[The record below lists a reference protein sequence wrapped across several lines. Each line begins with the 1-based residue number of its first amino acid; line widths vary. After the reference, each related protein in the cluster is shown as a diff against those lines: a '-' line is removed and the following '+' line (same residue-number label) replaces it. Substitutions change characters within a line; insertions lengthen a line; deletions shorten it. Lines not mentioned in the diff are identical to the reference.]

1 MENQQ
6 TLNEHDYDLLDLDT
20 HVDDPWPMYTYLR
33 EEAPLYWDRHND
45 LWAVSR
51 HADIVAMSSDTETF
65 TSGEGALANIPPD
78 PSMIHQYPE
87 QHGKQRRLVSS
98 AFTPSRMRSLEAD
111 ARDIAIE
118 IIENVRPDGRCDAVT
133 DLAKHLPLRLIGAM
147 LGHPKEDLEM
157 IQAWTD
163 AMAQG
168 GSGPQYVDETTN
180 DAFDGFAAY
189 HEEAIAKRMEK
200 RTDDILSVWLDAEI
214 DGEKLDESQLL
225 FEHALIFVGG
235 SETTRNVM
243 SCGIEML
250 IKNPGQRQYFI
261 DNIDDPAVNK
271 AAIEEMIRW
280 AVPFTR
286 MVRVATRD
294 VEMYGKTIEEGQ
306 GIMMM
311 YPPAMRDPRVFD
323 DPDRFDIRRP
333 APTSNLS
340 FGHGRH
346 LCLGANLAR
355 MELRIFFDELLRRI
369 PNMELDPERS
379 PTKRRSSFIRGL
391 TSLPVVWEIA
401 S

>member
-1 MENQQ
+1 MSER
-6 TLNEHDYDLLDLDT
+6 DYDLLDLDT

-33 EEAPLYWDRHND
+33 EEEPLYWDRHNE
-45 LWAVSR
+45 LWAISR

-98 AFTPSRMRSLEAD
+98 AFTPSRMRSLESN
-111 ARDIAIE
+111 ARDIAID
-118 IIENVRPDGRCDAVT
+118 IIENVRPQGSCDAVT

-147 LGHPKEDLEM
+147 LGHPREDLEM
-157 IQAWTD
+157 IQSWTD
-163 AMAQG
+163 AMVQG

-180 DAFDGFAAY
+180 DAFDNFATY
-189 HEEAIAKRMEK
+189 HEEAIAKRMEE

-250 IKNPGQRQYFI
+250 IKNPEQRQYFI
-261 DNIDDPAVNK
+261 ENIDDPAVNK
-271 AAIEEMIRW
+271 AAVEEMIRW

-294 VEMYGKTIEEGQ
+294 VEMYGKTIKEGQ

-311 YPPAMRDPRVFD
+311 YPCAMRDPRVFD
-323 DPDRFDIRRP
+323 DPDTFDIRRP

-369 PNMELDPERS
+369 PNMEFDPAQS

-391 TSLPVVWEIA
+391 TSLPVVWDTAEG
-401 S
+401 

>member
-1 MENQQ
+1 MSER
-6 TLNEHDYDLLDLDT
+6 DYDLLDLDT

-33 EEAPLYWDRHND
+33 EEEPLYWDRHNE
-45 LWAVSR
+45 LWAISR

-98 AFTPSRMRSLEAD
+98 AFTPSRMRSLESD
-111 ARDIAIE
+111 ARDIAID
-118 IIENVRPDGRCDAVT
+118 IIENVRPHARCDAVT

-147 LGHPKEDLEM
+147 LGHPREDLEM
-157 IQAWTD
+157 IQSWTD
-163 AMAQG
+163 AMVQG

-180 DAFDGFAAY
+180 DAFDNFAMY
-189 HEEAIAKRMEK
+189 HEEAIAKRMEE

-250 IKNPGQRQYFI
+250 IKNPEQRQYFI
-261 DNIDDPAVNK
+261 ENIDDPAVNK

-294 VEMYGKTIEEGQ
+294 VEMYGKTIQKGQ

-311 YPPAMRDPRVFD
+311 YPCAMRDPRVFD
-323 DPDRFDIRRP
+323 DPDTFDIRRP

-369 PNMELDPERS
+369 PNMEFDPAQS
-379 PTKRRSSFIRGL
+379 PSKRRSSFIRGL
-391 TSLPVVWEIA
+391 TSLPVVWDTAEG
-401 S
+401 

>member
-1 MENQQ
+1 MS
-6 TLNEHDYDLLDLDT
+6 EHDYDLLDLDT

-33 EEAPLYWDRHND
+33 EEAPLYWDQHNE
-45 LWAVSR
+45 LWAISR
-51 HADIVAMSSDTETF
+51 HEDIVAMSSDTETF

-98 AFTPSRMRSLEAD
+98 AFTPSRMRSLESD
-111 ARDIAIE
+111 ARDIAID
-118 IIENVRPDGRCDAVT
+118 IIENVRPHGYCDAVT

-147 LGHPKEDLEM
+147 LGHPTEDLEM
-157 IQAWTD
+157 IQSWTD
-163 AMAQG
+163 AMVQC

-180 DAFDGFAAY
+180 DAFDNFAMY
-189 HEEAIAKRMEK
+189 HEEAIAKRMEE

-250 IKNPGQRQYFI
+250 IKNPEQRQYFI
-261 DNIDDPAVNK
+261 EDIDDPAVNK

-294 VEMYGKTIEEGQ
+294 VEMHGKTIKEGQ

-311 YPPAMRDPRVFD
+311 YPCAMRDPRVFD
-323 DPDRFDIRRP
+323 DPDTFDIRRP

-369 PNMELDPERS
+369 PNMELDPAQS
-379 PTKRRSSFIRGL
+379 PAKRRSSFIRGL
-391 TSLPVVWEIA
+391 TSLPVIWDTVA
-401 S
+401 G

>member
-1 MENQQ
+1 MSER
-6 TLNEHDYDLLDLDT
+6 DYDLLDLDT

-33 EEAPLYWDRHND
+33 EEEPLYWDRHNE
-45 LWAVSR
+45 LWAISR

-98 AFTPSRMRSLEAD
+98 AFTPSRMRSLESN
-111 ARDIAIE
+111 ARDIAID
-118 IIENVRPDGRCDAVT
+118 IIENVRPQGSCDAVT

-147 LGHPKEDLEM
+147 LGHPREDLEM
-157 IQAWTD
+157 IQSWTD
-163 AMAQG
+163 AMVQG

-180 DAFDGFAAY
+180 DAFDNFATY
-189 HEEAIAKRMEK
+189 HEEAIAKRMEE

-250 IKNPGQRQYFI
+250 IKNPEQRQYFI
-261 DNIDDPAVNK
+261 ENIDDPAVNK

-294 VEMYGKTIEEGQ
+294 VEMYGKTIQKGQ

-311 YPPAMRDPRVFD
+311 YPCAMRDPRVFD
-323 DPDRFDIRRP
+323 DPDSFDIRRP

-369 PNMELDPERS
+369 PNMEFDPAQS

-391 TSLPVVWEIA
+391 TSLPVVWDTAEG
-401 S
+401 

>member
-1 MENQQ
+1 MSER
-6 TLNEHDYDLLDLDT
+6 DYDLLDLDT

-33 EEAPLYWDRHND
+33 EEEPLYWDRHND
-45 LWAVSR
+45 LWAISR

-98 AFTPSRMRSLEAD
+98 AFTPSRMRSLESD
-111 ARDIAIE
+111 ARDIAID
-118 IIENVRPDGRCDAVT
+118 IIENVRPHARCDAVT

-147 LGHPKEDLEM
+147 LGHPREDLEM
-157 IQAWTD
+157 IQSWTD
-163 AMAQG
+163 AMVQ
-168 GSGPQYVDETTN
+168 
-180 DAFDGFAAY
+180 
-189 HEEAIAKRMEK
+189 
-200 RTDDILSVWLDAEI
+200 
-214 DGEKLDESQLL
+214 
-225 FEHALIFVGG
+225 GG

-261 DNIDDPAVNK
+261 ENIDDPAVNK

-294 VEMYGKTIEEGQ
+294 VEMYGKTIQEGQ

-311 YPPAMRDPRVFD
+311 YPCAMRDPRVFD
-323 DPDRFDIRRP
+323 DPDSFDIRRP

-369 PNMELDPERS
+369 PNMEFDPAQS

-391 TSLPVVWEIA
+391 TSLPVVWDTAEG
-401 S
+401 

>member
-1 MENQQ
+1 MS
-6 TLNEHDYDLLDLDT
+6 EHDYDLLDLDT

-33 EEAPLYWDRHND
+33 EEEPLYWDRHNE
-45 LWAVSR
+45 LWAISR

-98 AFTPSRMRSLEAD
+98 AFTPSRMRSLESN
-111 ARDIAIE
+111 ARDIAID
-118 IIENVRPDGRCDAVT
+118 IIENVRPQGSCDAVT

-147 LGHPKEDLEM
+147 LGHPREDLEM
-157 IQAWTD
+157 IQSWTD
-163 AMAQG
+163 AMVQG
-168 GSGPQYVDETTN
+168 GSGPQYVDDTTN
-180 DAFDGFAAY
+180 DAFDGFAMY
-189 HEEAIAKRMEK
+189 HEEAIAKRTEE

-250 IKNPGQRQYFI
+250 IKNPEQRQYFI
-261 DNIDDPAVNK
+261 ENIDDPAVNK

-294 VEMYGKTIEEGQ
+294 VEMYGKTIKEGQ

-311 YPPAMRDPRVFD
+311 YPCAMRDPRVFD
-323 DPDRFDIRRP
+323 DPDNFNIRRP

-369 PNMELDPERS
+369 PKMELDPAQT

-391 TSLPVVWEIA
+391 TSLPVVWDTVA
-401 S
+401 G

>member
-1 MENQQ
+1 MSER
-6 TLNEHDYDLLDLDT
+6 DYDLLDLDT

-33 EEAPLYWDRHND
+33 EEEPLYWDRHND
-45 LWAVSR
+45 LWAISR

-98 AFTPSRMRSLEAD
+98 AFTPSRMRSLESN
-111 ARDIAIE
+111 ARDIAID
-118 IIENVRPDGRCDAVT
+118 IIENVRPQGSCDAVT

-147 LGHPKEDLEM
+147 LGHPREDLEM
-157 IQAWTD
+157 IQSWTD
-163 AMAQG
+163 AMVQG

-180 DAFDGFAAY
+180 DAFDNFATY
-189 HEEAIAKRMEK
+189 HEEAIAKRMEE

-250 IKNPGQRQYFI
+250 IKNPEQRQYFI
-261 DNIDDPAVNK
+261 ENIDDPAVNK

-294 VEMYGKTIEEGQ
+294 VEMYGKTIQKGQ

-311 YPPAMRDPRVFD
+311 YPCAMRDPRVFD
-323 DPDRFDIRRP
+323 DPDTFDIRRP

-369 PNMELDPERS
+369 PNMEFDPAQS

-391 TSLPVVWEIA
+391 TSLPVVWDTAEG
-401 S
+401 

>member
-1 MENQQ
+1 MSER
-6 TLNEHDYDLLDLDT
+6 DYDLLDLDT

-33 EEAPLYWDRHND
+33 EEEPLYWDRHNE
-45 LWAVSR
+45 LWAISR

-98 AFTPSRMRSLEAD
+98 AFTPSRMRSLESN
-111 ARDIAIE
+111 ARDIAID
-118 IIENVRPDGRCDAVT
+118 IIENVRPQGSCDAVT

-147 LGHPKEDLEM
+147 LGHPREDLEM
-157 IQAWTD
+157 IQSWTD
-163 AMAQG
+163 AMVQG

-180 DAFDGFAAY
+180 DAFDNFATY
-189 HEEAIAKRMEK
+189 HEEAIAKRMEE

-250 IKNPGQRQYFI
+250 IKNPEQRQYFI
-261 DNIDDPAVNK
+261 ENIDDPAVNK

-294 VEMYGKTIEEGQ
+294 VEMYGKTIQKGQ

-311 YPPAMRDPRVFD
+311 YPCAMRDPRVFD
-323 DPDRFDIRRP
+323 DPDNFDIRRP

-369 PNMELDPERS
+369 PNMEFDPAQS

-391 TSLPVVWEIA
+391 TSLPVVWDTAEG
-401 S
+401 

>member
-1 MENQQ
+1 MS
-6 TLNEHDYDLLDLDT
+6 EHDYDLLDLDS

-33 EEAPLYWDRHND
+33 EEAPLYWDQHNE
-45 LWAVSR
+45 LWAISR
-51 HADIVAMSSDTETF
+51 HEDIVAMSSDTETF

-98 AFTPSRMRSLEAD
+98 AFTPSRMRSLESN
-111 ARDIAIE
+111 ARAIAID
-118 IIENVRPDGRCDAVT
+118 IIENVRPHGYCDAVT

-147 LGHPKEDLEM
+147 LGHPTEDLEM
-157 IQAWTD
+157 IQSWTD
-163 AMAQG
+163 AMVQG
-168 GSGPQYVDETTN
+168 GSGPQYVDDTTN
-180 DAFDGFAAY
+180 DAFDGFAMY
-189 HEEAIAKRMEK
+189 HEEAIAKRMEE

-250 IKNPGQRQYFI
+250 IKNPEQRQYFI
-261 DNIDDPAVNK
+261 ANIDDPAVNK

-294 VEMYGKTIEEGQ
+294 VEMYGKTIQEGQ

-311 YPPAMRDPRVFD
+311 YPCAMRDPRVFD
-323 DPDRFDIRRP
+323 EPDSFDIRRP

-369 PNMELDPERS
+369 PKMEFDPAQS

-391 TSLPVVWEIA
+391 TSLPVVWDTAEG
-401 S
+401 

>member
-1 MENQQ
+1 MSER
-6 TLNEHDYDLLDLDT
+6 DYDLLDLDT

-33 EEAPLYWDRHND
+33 EEEPLYWDRHNE
-45 LWAVSR
+45 LWAISR

-98 AFTPSRMRSLEAD
+98 AFTPSRMRSLESN
-111 ARDIAIE
+111 ARDIAID
-118 IIENVRPDGRCDAVT
+118 IIENVRPQGSCDAVT

-147 LGHPKEDLEM
+147 LGHPREDLEM
-157 IQAWTD
+157 IQSWTD
-163 AMAQG
+163 AMVQG

-180 DAFDGFAAY
+180 DAFDNFATY
-189 HEEAIAKRMEK
+189 HEEAIAKRMEE

-250 IKNPGQRQYFI
+250 IKNPEQRQYFI
-261 DNIDDPAVNK
+261 ENIDDPAVNK

-294 VEMYGKTIEEGQ
+294 VEMYGKTIQKGQ

-311 YPPAMRDPRVFD
+311 YPCAMRDPRVFD
-323 DPDRFDIRRP
+323 DPDTFDIRRP

-369 PNMELDPERS
+369 PNMEFDPAQS

-391 TSLPVVWEIA
+391 TSLPVVWDTAEG
-401 S
+401 

>member
-1 MENQQ
+1 MSER
-6 TLNEHDYDLLDLDT
+6 DYDLLDLDT

-33 EEAPLYWDRHND
+33 EEEPLYWDRHNE
-45 LWAVSR
+45 LWAISR

-98 AFTPSRMRSLEAD
+98 AFTPSRMRSLESN
-111 ARDIAIE
+111 ARDIAID
-118 IIENVRPDGRCDAVT
+118 IIENVRPQGSCDAVT

-147 LGHPKEDLEM
+147 LGHPREDLEM
-157 IQAWTD
+157 IQSWTD
-163 AMAQG
+163 AMVQG
-168 GSGPQYVDETTN
+168 GSGPQYVDDTTN
-180 DAFDGFAAY
+180 DAFDGFAMY
-189 HEEAIAKRMEK
+189 HEEAIAKRMEE

-250 IKNPGQRQYFI
+250 IKNPEQRQYFI
-261 DNIDDPAVNK
+261 ENIDDPAVNK

-294 VEMYGKTIEEGQ
+294 VEMYGKTIQKGQ

-311 YPPAMRDPRVFD
+311 YPCAMRDPRVFD
-323 DPDRFDIRRP
+323 DPDTFDIRRP

-369 PNMELDPERS
+369 PNMEFDPAQS

-391 TSLPVVWEIA
+391 TSLPVVWDTAEG
-401 S
+401 

>member
-1 MENQQ
+1 MS
-6 TLNEHDYDLLDLDT
+6 EHDYDLLDLDS

-33 EEAPLYWDRHND
+33 EEAPLYWDQHNE
-45 LWAVSR
+45 LWAISR
-51 HADIVAMSSDTETF
+51 HEDIVAMSSDTETF

-98 AFTPSRMRSLEAD
+98 AFTPSRMRSLESN
-111 ARDIAIE
+111 ARAIAID
-118 IIENVRPDGRCDAVT
+118 IIENVRPHGYCDAVT

-147 LGHPKEDLEM
+147 LGHPTEDLEM
-157 IQAWTD
+157 IQSWTD
-163 AMAQG
+163 AMVQG
-168 GSGPQYVDETTN
+168 GSGPQYVDDTTN
-180 DAFDGFAAY
+180 DAFDGFAMY
-189 HEEAIAKRMEK
+189 HEEAIAKRMEE

-250 IKNPGQRQYFI
+250 IKNPEQRQYFI
-261 DNIDDPAVNK
+261 ENIDDPAVNK

-294 VEMYGKTIEEGQ
+294 VEMYGKTIQKGQ

-311 YPPAMRDPRVFD
+311 YPCAMRDPRVFD
-323 DPDRFDIRRP
+323 DPDTFDIRRP

-369 PNMELDPERS
+369 PNMEFDPAQS

-391 TSLPVVWEIA
+391 TSLPVVWDTAEG
-401 S
+401 

>member
-1 MENQQ
+1 MSER
-6 TLNEHDYDLLDLDT
+6 DYDLLDLDT

-33 EEAPLYWDRHND
+33 EEEPLYWDRHND
-45 LWAVSR
+45 LWAISR

-98 AFTPSRMRSLEAD
+98 AFTPSRMRSLESN
-111 ARDIAIE
+111 ARDIAID
-118 IIENVRPDGRCDAVT
+118 IIENVRPQGSCDAVT

-147 LGHPKEDLEM
+147 LGHPREDLEM
-157 IQAWTD
+157 IQSWTD
-163 AMAQG
+163 AMVQG

-180 DAFDGFAAY
+180 DAFDNFATY
-189 HEEAIAKRMEK
+189 HEEAIAKRMEE

-250 IKNPGQRQYFI
+250 IKNPEQRQYFI
-261 DNIDDPAVNK
+261 ENIDDPAVNK

-294 VEMYGKTIEEGQ
+294 VEMYGKTIQKGQ

-311 YPPAMRDPRVFD
+311 YPCAMRDPRVFD
-323 DPDRFDIRRP
+323 DPDNFDIRRP

-369 PNMELDPERS
+369 PNMEFDPAQS

-391 TSLPVVWEIA
+391 TSLPVVWDTAEG
-401 S
+401 

>member
-1 MENQQ
+1 MS
-6 TLNEHDYDLLDLDT
+6 EHDYDLLDLDS

-33 EEAPLYWDRHND
+33 EEAPLYWDQHNE
-45 LWAVSR
+45 LWAISR
-51 HADIVAMSSDTETF
+51 HEDIVAMSSDTETF

-98 AFTPSRMRSLEAD
+98 AFTPSRMRSLESN
-111 ARDIAIE
+111 ARAIAID
-118 IIENVRPDGRCDAVT
+118 IIENVRPHGYCDAVT

-147 LGHPKEDLEM
+147 LGHPTEDLEM
-157 IQAWTD
+157 IQNWTD
-163 AMAQG
+163 AMVQG
-168 GSGPQYVDETTN
+168 GSGPQYVDDTTN
-180 DAFDGFAAY
+180 DAFDGFAMY
-189 HEEAIAKRMEK
+189 HEEAIAKRTEE

-250 IKNPGQRQYFI
+250 IKNPEQRQYFI
-261 DNIDDPAVNK
+261 ENIDDPAVNK

-294 VEMYGKTIEEGQ
+294 VEMYGKTIQEGQ

-311 YPPAMRDPRVFD
+311 YPCAMRDPRVFD
-323 DPDRFDIRRP
+323 DPDNFNIRRP

-369 PNMELDPERS
+369 PKMELDPAQT

-391 TSLPVVWEIA
+391 TSLPVVWDTAEG
-401 S
+401 

>member
-1 MENQQ
+1 MSER
-6 TLNEHDYDLLDLDT
+6 DYDLLDLDT

-33 EEAPLYWDRHND
+33 EEEPLYWDRHNE
-45 LWAVSR
+45 LWAISR

-98 AFTPSRMRSLEAD
+98 AFTPSRMRSLESN
-111 ARDIAIE
+111 ARDIAID
-118 IIENVRPDGRCDAVT
+118 IIENVRPQGSCDAVT

-147 LGHPKEDLEM
+147 LGHPREDLEM
-157 IQAWTD
+157 IQSWTD
-163 AMAQG
+163 AMVQG

-180 DAFDGFAAY
+180 DAFDNFATY
-189 HEEAIAKRMEK
+189 HEEAIAKRMEE

-261 DNIDDPAVNK
+261 ENIDDPAVNK

-294 VEMYGKTIEEGQ
+294 VEMYGKTIQKGQ

-311 YPPAMRDPRVFD
+311 YPCAMRDPRVFD
-323 DPDRFDIRRP
+323 DPDTFDIRRP

-369 PNMELDPERS
+369 PNMEFDPAQS

-391 TSLPVVWEIA
+391 TSLPVVWDTAEG
-401 S
+401 

>member
-1 MENQQ
+1 MSER
-6 TLNEHDYDLLDLDT
+6 DYDLLDLDT

-33 EEAPLYWDRHND
+33 EEEPLYWDRHNE
-45 LWAVSR
+45 LWAISR

-98 AFTPSRMRSLEAD
+98 AFTPSRMRSLESN
-111 ARDIAIE
+111 ARDIAID
-118 IIENVRPDGRCDAVT
+118 IIENVRPQGSCDAVT

-147 LGHPKEDLEM
+147 LGHPREDLEM
-157 IQAWTD
+157 IQSWTD
-163 AMAQG
+163 AMVQG
-168 GSGPQYVDETTN
+168 GSGPQYVDDTTN
-180 DAFDGFAAY
+180 DAFDGFAMY
-189 HEEAIAKRMEK
+189 HEEAIAKRTEE

-250 IKNPGQRQYFI
+250 IKNPEQRQYFI
-261 DNIDDPAVNK
+261 ENIDDPTVNK

-294 VEMYGKTIEEGQ
+294 VEMYGKTIQKGQ

-311 YPPAMRDPRVFD
+311 YPCAMRDPRVFD
-323 DPDRFDIRRP
+323 DPDTFDIRRP

-369 PNMELDPERS
+369 PNMEFDPAQS

-391 TSLPVVWEIA
+391 TSLPVVWDTAEG
-401 S
+401 

>member
-1 MENQQ
+1 MSER
-6 TLNEHDYDLLDLDT
+6 DYDLLDLDT

-33 EEAPLYWDRHND
+33 EEEPLYWDRHNE
-45 LWAVSR
+45 LWAISR

-98 AFTPSRMRSLEAD
+98 AFTPSRMRSLESN
-111 ARDIAIE
+111 ARDIAID
-118 IIENVRPDGRCDAVT
+118 IIENVRPQGSCDAVT

-147 LGHPKEDLEM
+147 LGHPREDLEM
-157 IQAWTD
+157 IQSWTD
-163 AMAQG
+163 AMVQG

-180 DAFDGFAAY
+180 DAFDNFATY
-189 HEEAIAKRMEK
+189 HEEAIAKRMEE

-250 IKNPGQRQYFI
+250 IKNPEQRQYFI
-261 DNIDDPAVNK
+261 ENIDDPAVNK

-294 VEMYGKTIEEGQ
+294 VEMYGKTIKEGQ

-311 YPPAMRDPRVFD
+311 YPCAMRDPRVFD
-323 DPDRFDIRRP
+323 DPDNFDIRRP

-369 PNMELDPERS
+369 PNMEFDPAQS

-391 TSLPVVWEIA
+391 TSLPVVWDTAEG
-401 S
+401 

>member
-1 MENQQ
+1 MS
-6 TLNEHDYDLLDLDT
+6 EHDYDLLDLDAHT
-20 HVDDPWPMYTYLR
+20 DDPWPMYTYLR
-33 EEAPLYWDRHND
+33 EEEPLYWDRHNE

-51 HADIVAMSSDTETF
+51 HADIVAMSTDTETF

-87 QHGKQRRLVSS
+87 QHTKQRRLVSS
-98 AFTPSRMRSLEAD
+98 AFTPSRMRSLEAA
-111 ARDIAIE
+111 AREIAIE
-118 IIENVRPDGRCDAVT
+118 IMEKVRPQGRCDAVT

-157 IQAWTD
+157 MQSWTD
-163 AMAQG
+163 LMALG
-168 GSGPQYVDETTN
+168 GCGPQYVDEATN
-180 DAFDGFAAY
+180 DAFDKFATY
-189 HEEAIAKRMEK
+189 HEEAIAKRMQK
-200 RTDDILSVWLDAEI
+200 RGDDILSVWLDAEI

-250 IKNPGQRQYFI
+250 IENPEQRDYFI

-271 AAIEEMIRW
+271 AAVEEMIRW

-294 VEMYGKTIEEGQ
+294 VEMYGKTIKEGQ

-323 DPDRFDIRRP
+323 DPDAFDIRRP
-333 APTSNLS
+333 APRGNLS

-369 PNMELDPERS
+369 PNMEFDPARS
-379 PTKRRSSFIRGL
+379 RTKRRSSFIRGL
-391 TSLPVVWEIA
+391 TSLPVVWETA

>member
-1 MENQQ
+1 MS
-6 TLNEHDYDLLDLDT
+6 EHDYDLLDFDT

-33 EEAPLYWDRHND
+33 EEEPLYWDRHND
-45 LWAVSR
+45 LWAISR

-65 TSGEGALANIPPD
+65 TSGEGALANIPPEPVDD
-78 PSMIHQYPE
+78 PSVPRAAWEAAPPRQLGLHALANAVARVGRTGHRDRHHRERPAA
-87 QHGKQRRLVSS
+87 RRV
-98 AFTPSRMRSLEAD
+98 
-111 ARDIAIE
+111 
-118 IIENVRPDGRCDAVT
+118 CDAVT

-147 LGHPKEDLEM
+147 LGHPREDLEM
-157 IQAWTD
+157 IQSWTD
-163 AMAQG
+163 AMVQG

-180 DAFDGFAAY
+180 DAFDNFATY
-189 HEEAIAKRMEK
+189 HEEAIAKRMEE

-250 IKNPGQRQYFI
+250 IKNPEQRQYFI
-261 DNIDDPAVNK
+261 ENIDDPAVNK

-294 VEMYGKTIEEGQ
+294 VEMYGKTIQEGQ

-311 YPPAMRDPRVFD
+311 YPCAMRDPRVFD
-323 DPDRFDIRRP
+323 DPDTFDIRRP

-369 PNMELDPERS
+369 PNMEFDPAQS

-391 TSLPVVWEIA
+391 TSLPVVWDTAEG
-401 S
+401 

>member
-1 MENQQ
+1 MSER
-6 TLNEHDYDLLDLDT
+6 DYDLLDLDT

-33 EEAPLYWDRHND
+33 EEEPLYWDRHNE
-45 LWAVSR
+45 LWAISR

-98 AFTPSRMRSLEAD
+98 AFTPSRMRSLESN
-111 ARDIAIE
+111 ARDIAID
-118 IIENVRPDGRCDAVT
+118 IIENVRPQGSCDAVT

-147 LGHPKEDLEM
+147 LGHPREDLEM
-157 IQAWTD
+157 IQSWTD
-163 AMAQG
+163 AMVQG

-180 DAFDGFAAY
+180 DAFDNFAMY
-189 HEEAIAKRMEK
+189 HEEAIAKRMEE

-250 IKNPGQRQYFI
+250 IKNPEQRQYFI
-261 DNIDDPAVNK
+261 ENIDDPAVNK

-294 VEMYGKTIEEGQ
+294 VEMYGKTIKEGQ

-311 YPPAMRDPRVFD
+311 YPCAMRDPRVFD
-323 DPDRFDIRRP
+323 DPDSFDIRRP

-369 PNMELDPERS
+369 PNMEFDPAQS

-391 TSLPVVWEIA
+391 TSLPVVWDTAEG
-401 S
+401 

>member
-1 MENQQ
+1 MSER
-6 TLNEHDYDLLDLDT
+6 DYDLLDLDT

-33 EEAPLYWDRHND
+33 EEEPLYWDRHNE
-45 LWAVSR
+45 LWAISR

-98 AFTPSRMRSLEAD
+98 AFTPSRMRSLESN
-111 ARDIAIE
+111 ARDIAID
-118 IIENVRPDGRCDAVT
+118 IIENVRPQGSCDAVT

-147 LGHPKEDLEM
+147 LGHPREDLEM
-157 IQAWTD
+157 IQSWTD
-163 AMAQG
+163 AMVQG

-180 DAFDGFAAY
+180 DAFDNFATY
-189 HEEAIAKRMEK
+189 HEEAIAKRMEE

-250 IKNPGQRQYFI
+250 IKNPEQRQYFI
-261 DNIDDPAVNK
+261 ENIDDPAVNK

-294 VEMYGKTIEEGQ
+294 VEMYGKTIQEGQ

-311 YPPAMRDPRVFD
+311 YPCAMRDPRVFD
-323 DPDRFDIRRP
+323 DPDSFDIRRP

-369 PNMELDPERS
+369 PNMEFDPAQS

-391 TSLPVVWEIA
+391 TSLPVVWDTAEG
-401 S
+401 

>member
-1 MENQQ
+1 MSER
-6 TLNEHDYDLLDLDT
+6 DYDLLDLDT

-33 EEAPLYWDRHND
+33 EEEPLYWDRHNE
-45 LWAVSR
+45 LWAISR

-98 AFTPSRMRSLEAD
+98 AFTPSRMRSLESN
-111 ARDIAIE
+111 ARDIAID
-118 IIENVRPDGRCDAVT
+118 IIENVRPQGSCDAVT

-147 LGHPKEDLEM
+147 LGHPREDLEM
-157 IQAWTD
+157 IQSWTD
-163 AMAQG
+163 AMVQG

-180 DAFDGFAAY
+180 DAFDNFATY
-189 HEEAIAKRMEK
+189 HEEAIAKRMEE

-250 IKNPGQRQYFI
+250 IKNPEQRQYFI
-261 DNIDDPAVNK
+261 ENIDDPAVNK

-294 VEMYGKTIEEGQ
+294 VEMYGKTIQEGQ

-311 YPPAMRDPRVFD
+311 YPCAMRDPRVFD
-323 DPDRFDIRRP
+323 DPDTFDIRRP

-369 PNMELDPERS
+369 PNMEFDPAQS

-391 TSLPVVWEIA
+391 TSLPVVWDTAEG
-401 S
+401 

>member
-1 MENQQ
+1 MS
-6 TLNEHDYDLLDLDT
+6 EHDYDLLDLDT

-33 EEAPLYWDRHND
+33 EEAPLYWDQHNE
-45 LWAVSR
+45 LWAISR
-51 HADIVAMSSDTETF
+51 HEDIVAMSSDTETF

-98 AFTPSRMRSLEAD
+98 AFTPSRMRSLESD
-111 ARDIAIE
+111 ARDIAID
-118 IIENVRPDGRCDAVT
+118 IIENVRPHGYCDAVT

-147 LGHPKEDLEM
+147 LGHPTEDLEM
-157 IQAWTD
+157 IQSWTD
-163 AMAQG
+163 AMVQG

-180 DAFDGFAAY
+180 DAFDNFAMY
-189 HEEAIAKRMEK
+189 HEEAIAKRMEE

-250 IKNPGQRQYFI
+250 IKNPEQRQYFI
-261 DNIDDPAVNK
+261 EDIDDPAVNK

-294 VEMYGKTIEEGQ
+294 VEMHGKTIKEGQ

-311 YPPAMRDPRVFD
+311 YPCAMRDPRVFD
-323 DPDRFDIRRP
+323 DPDTFDIRRP

-369 PNMELDPERS
+369 PNMELDPAQS
-379 PTKRRSSFIRGL
+379 PAKRRSSFIRGL
-391 TSLPVVWEIA
+391 TSLPVIWDTVA
-401 S
+401 G

>member
-1 MENQQ
+1 MSER
-6 TLNEHDYDLLDLDT
+6 DYDLLDLDT

-33 EEAPLYWDRHND
+33 EEEPLYWDRHNE
-45 LWAVSR
+45 LWAISR

-98 AFTPSRMRSLEAD
+98 AFTPSRMRSLESN
-111 ARDIAIE
+111 ARDIAID
-118 IIENVRPDGRCDAVT
+118 IIENVRPQGSCDAVT

-147 LGHPKEDLEM
+147 LGHPREDLEM
-157 IQAWTD
+157 IQSWTD
-163 AMAQG
+163 AMVQG

-180 DAFDGFAAY
+180 DAFDNFATY
-189 HEEAIAKRMEK
+189 HEEAIAKRMEE

-250 IKNPGQRQYFI
+250 IKNPEQRQYFI
-261 DNIDDPAVNK
+261 ENIDDPAVNK

-294 VEMYGKTIEEGQ
+294 VEMYGKTIKEGQ

-311 YPPAMRDPRVFD
+311 YPCAMRDPRVFD
-323 DPDRFDIRRP
+323 DPDTFDIRRP

-369 PNMELDPERS
+369 PNMEFDPAQS

-391 TSLPVVWEIA
+391 TSLPVVWDTAEG
-401 S
+401 

>member
-1 MENQQ
+1 MS
-6 TLNEHDYDLLDLDT
+6 EHDYDLLDLDT

-33 EEAPLYWDRHND
+33 EEEPLYWDRHNE
-45 LWAVSR
+45 LWAISR

-98 AFTPSRMRSLEAD
+98 AFTPSRMRSLESN
-111 ARDIAIE
+111 ARDIAID
-118 IIENVRPDGRCDAVT
+118 IIENVRPQGSCDAVT

-147 LGHPKEDLEM
+147 LGHPREDLEM
-157 IQAWTD
+157 IQSWTD
-163 AMAQG
+163 AMVQG

-180 DAFDGFAAY
+180 DAFDNFATY
-189 HEEAIAKRMEK
+189 HEEAIAKRMEE

-250 IKNPGQRQYFI
+250 IKNPEQRQYFI
-261 DNIDDPAVNK
+261 ENIDDPAVNK

-294 VEMYGKTIEEGQ
+294 VEMYGKTIKEGQ

-311 YPPAMRDPRVFD
+311 YPCAMRDPRVFD
-323 DPDRFDIRRP
+323 DPDTFDIRRP

-369 PNMELDPERS
+369 PNMEFDPAQS

-391 TSLPVVWEIA
+391 TSLPVVWDTAEG
-401 S
+401 

>member
-1 MENQQ
+1 MSER
-6 TLNEHDYDLLDLDT
+6 DYDLLDLDT

-33 EEAPLYWDRHND
+33 EEEPLYWDRHNE
-45 LWAVSR
+45 LWAISR

-98 AFTPSRMRSLEAD
+98 AFTPSRMRSLESE
-111 ARDIAIE
+111 ARDIAID
-118 IIENVRPDGRCDAVT
+118 IIENVRPHARCDAVT

-147 LGHPKEDLEM
+147 LGHPREDLEM
-157 IQAWTD
+157 IQSWTD
-163 AMAQG
+163 AMVQG

-180 DAFDGFAAY
+180 DAFDNFAMY
-189 HEEAIAKRMEK
+189 HEEAIAKRMEE

-250 IKNPGQRQYFI
+250 IKNPEQRQYFI
-261 DNIDDPAVNK
+261 ENIDDPAVNK

-294 VEMYGKTIEEGQ
+294 VEMYGKTIKEGQ

-311 YPPAMRDPRVFD
+311 YPCAMRDPRVFD
-323 DPDRFDIRRP
+323 DPDTFDIRRP

-369 PNMELDPERS
+369 PNMEFDPAQS

-391 TSLPVVWEIA
+391 TSLPVVWDTAEG
-401 S
+401 